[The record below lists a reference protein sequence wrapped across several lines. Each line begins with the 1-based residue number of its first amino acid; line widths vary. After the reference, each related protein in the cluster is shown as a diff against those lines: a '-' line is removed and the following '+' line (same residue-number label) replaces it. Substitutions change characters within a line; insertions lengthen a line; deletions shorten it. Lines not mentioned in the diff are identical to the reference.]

1 MRNSRWTRLL
11 LWVGCVLL
19 LGVLAGCST
28 QEDDGR
34 GLYGYREV
42 MLPSD
47 QHPYPPTT
55 LAQIL
60 SETMIDTVLV
70 VSTGTPL
77 EERPVRAFRGEVM
90 PEEPLDSGVYYP
102 LEIMTTMEC
111 TVLEV
116 VETSPDRA
124 LAPGDRIVLAQ
135 RSYLREERRDGQVE
149 TVLIRPDP
157 YDYPMET
164 GHPYLVICTSMPAFG
179 ETGDFYFPQPFCAID
194 LTSREL
200 TPLETAALTSGP
212 EAPRLLE
219 YQDAWQR
226 MTQRKAAIAEHPE
239 LSRFYTQYAGVTY
252 TAADPDGSA

>member
-1 MRNSRWTRLL
+1 MGNRIRTWSLIL
-11 LWVGCVLL
+11 VGCVLL
-19 LGVLAGCST
+19 LGVLAGCGT
-28 QEDDGR
+28 QEVDGR

-47 QHPYPPTT
+47 YHPYPPTT

-70 VSTGTPL
+70 VSTDILL
-77 EERPVRAFRGEVM
+77 EERPVREFRGETL

-102 LEIMTTMEC
+102 LEFMTTMEC

-116 VETSPDRA
+116 VETHPDRA

-164 GHPYLVICTSMPAFG
+164 GQPYLVICTSMPAFG
-179 ETGDFYFPQPFCAID
+179 ETGVFYFPQPFCTID

-200 TPLETAALTSGP
+200 TPLEMAALTSDP

-219 YQDAWQR
+219 YQNALQR
-226 MTQRKAAIAEHPE
+226 LTQRKAAVAEHPE

-252 TAADPDGSA
+252 TAANPDGSA